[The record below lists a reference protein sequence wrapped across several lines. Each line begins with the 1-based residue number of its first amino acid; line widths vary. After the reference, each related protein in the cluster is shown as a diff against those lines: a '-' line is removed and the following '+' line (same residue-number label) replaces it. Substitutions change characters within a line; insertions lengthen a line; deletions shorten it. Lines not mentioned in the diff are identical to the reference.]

1 MTTVEQRV
9 IARLNRK
16 LGPTTDNLHTSK
28 QLVIEYEGMF
38 KGIASKVCACVS
50 DYKTFHLR
58 FTQYSSAIPE
68 PTASGQRHR

>member
-50 DYKTFHLR
+50 DY
-58 FTQYSSAIPE
+58 
-68 PTASGQRHR
+68 